1 MRMQDDDKKRQSRF
15 HAYYAYT
22 GGYERTMELDE
33 VGIDRFFDAIGEMPL
48 SAEIGYL
55 PEEEYHVQEE
65 ERKPKLEIRAGASG
79 VFLVLEDLHVIW

>member
-1 MRMQDDDKKRQSRF
+1 
-15 HAYYAYT
+15 
-22 GGYERTMELDE
+22 MELDE

-79 VFLVLEDLHVIW
+79 VFLVLEDLHLSLIHISFRGTYTLFRKNL

>member
-1 MRMQDDDKKRQSRF
+1 MPIMLTPGDMR
-15 HAYYAYT
+15 
-22 GGYERTMELDE
+22 RTMELDE

-65 ERKPKLEIRAGASG
+65 ERKPKLEIRCRGVRCVPCAGGSARHKG
-79 VFLVLEDLHVIW
+79 KQILLFL

>member
-1 MRMQDDDKKRQSRF
+1 
-15 HAYYAYT
+15 
-22 GGYERTMELDE
+22 
-33 VGIDRFFDAIGEMPL
+33 MPL

-79 VFLVLEDLHVIW
+79 VFLVLEDLHVIRGSRFYYFMKTA